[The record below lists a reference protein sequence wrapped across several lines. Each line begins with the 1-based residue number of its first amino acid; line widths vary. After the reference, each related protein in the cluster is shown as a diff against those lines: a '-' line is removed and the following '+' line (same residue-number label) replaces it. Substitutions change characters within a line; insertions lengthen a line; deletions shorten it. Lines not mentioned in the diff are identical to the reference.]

1 VSGDAHFDLW
11 YLCVLAGAVLLGA
24 VLPVLPTGAAV
35 SAGAVLA
42 SHSNPIGLV
51 GVLIAGAGGAYVGD
65 LIVYGACRL
74 GGERLAKRVG
84 WLRDNASLDALR
96 VRLSKHEISVLLT
109 SRLIPGGRVPVLLA
123 AGLAGFSWRRFAV
136 VDLAASSLWAAVY
149 MAIGLLGF
157 ALFDEPWQGVLA
169 AIVLVILVT
178 AVSSM
183 VQRHRRKAAAARRA
197 GPEEEAEQTSE
208 TPEAKPSE
216 AKTSEGRPAEARPS
230 EARASDS
237 E

>member
-1 VSGDAHFDLW
+1 MSGDAHFDLW
-11 YLCVLAGAVLLGA
+11 YLFALAGAVLVGA

-42 SHSNPIGLV
+42 SHSNPIGLA

-65 LIVYGACRL
+65 LIVYAGCRF

-96 VRLSKHEISVLLT
+96 DRLAEHEIGVLLT

-123 AGLAGFSWRRFAV
+123 AGLAGYRWERFAL

-149 MAIGLLGF
+149 MAIGLLGYV
-157 ALFDEPWQGVLA
+157 LFDEPWQGVLA
-169 AIVLVILVT
+169 AIVLVILTTVI
-178 AVSSM
+178 SSL
-183 VQRHRRKAAAARRA
+183 VRRARRKRAAA
-197 GPEEEAEQTSE
+197 E
-208 TPEAKPSE
+208 
-216 AKTSEGRPAEARPS
+216 
-230 EARASDS
+230 SDS

>member
-1 VSGDAHFDLW
+1 MSGDARFDLW
-11 YLCVLAGAVLLGA
+11 YLIALAGAVLVGA

-42 SHSNPIGLV
+42 LHDNPIGLG
-51 GVLIAGAGGAYVGD
+51 GVLIAGMAGAYAGD
-65 LIVYGACRL
+65 LIVYAGCRF

-96 VRLSKHEISVLLT
+96 VRLDAHEISVLLT

-123 AGLAGFSWRRFAV
+123 AGLAGYPWERFAL

-149 MAIGLLGF
+149 MAIGLLGY

-169 AIVLVILVT
+169 AIVLVVLVT
-178 AVSSM
+178 VLSSL
-183 VQRHRRKAAAARRA
+183 VQRARRKRAAAR
-197 GPEEEAEQTSE
+197 
-208 TPEAKPSE
+208 
-216 AKTSEGRPAEARPS
+216 
-230 EARASDS
+230 SDS

>member
-1 VSGDAHFDLW
+1 MSGNADFDLW
-11 YLCVLAGAVLLGA
+11 YLIVLAGAVLIGA

-65 LIVYGACRL
+65 LIVYAACRA

-84 WLRDNASLDALR
+84 WLRENASLDALR
-96 VRLSKHEISVLLT
+96 DRLANHEITVLLT

-123 AGLAGFSWRRFAV
+123 AGLAGYRWHRFAV

-149 MAIGLLGF
+149 MAIGLLGY
-157 ALFDEPWQGVLA
+157 ALFDKPWQGVVA
-169 AIVLVILVT
+169 AIVLVLLTTV
-178 AVSSM
+178 VSSL
-183 VQRHRRKAAAARRA
+183 VQRFRKKKAAAA
-197 GPEEEAEQTSE
+197 QLE
-208 TPEAKPSE
+208 TE
-216 AKTSEGRPAEARPS
+216 
-230 EARASDS
+230 
-237 E
+237 

>member
-1 VSGDAHFDLW
+1 VTGEPHFDLW
-11 YLCVLAGAVLLGA
+11 YLFALAGAVLLGA

-51 GVLIAGAGGAYVGD
+51 GVLIAGAGGAYLGD
-65 LIVYGACRL
+65 LIVYAGCRF
-74 GGERLAKRVG
+74 GGERLAKRIG

-96 VRLSKHEISVLLT
+96 DRLAEHEITVLLT

-123 AGLAGFSWRRFAV
+123 AGLAGYRWERFAL
-136 VDLAASSLWAAVY
+136 VDLTASSLWAAVY
-149 MAIGLLGF
+149 MAIGLLGY
-157 ALFDEPWQGVLA
+157 ALFDKPWQGVVA

-178 AVSSM
+178 LVSRL
-183 VQRHRRKAAAARRA
+183 VQRWRRK
-197 GPEEEAEQTSE
+197 
-208 TPEAKPSE
+208 K
-216 AKTSEGRPAEARPS
+216 
-230 EARASDS
+230 RASNP